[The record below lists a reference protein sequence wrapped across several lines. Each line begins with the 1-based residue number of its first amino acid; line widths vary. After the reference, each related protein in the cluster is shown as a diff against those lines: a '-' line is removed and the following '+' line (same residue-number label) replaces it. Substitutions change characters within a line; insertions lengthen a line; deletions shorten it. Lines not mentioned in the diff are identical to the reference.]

1 MARYP
6 IGVRSCKEN
15 VRKNVRCLF
24 KLGVVRILLE
34 VFRGIRLS

>member
-6 IGVRSCKEN
+6 IGVGSCKEN
-15 VRKNVRCLF
+15 VRKNVSVLF

-34 VFRGIRLS
+34 VFRLIRLS